1 METSAASRASSTE
14 APAPRR
20 GPVAEGPA
28 GWVVFAAVLLG
39 VAAVL
44 NVVYGIAAIAE
55 SKFFIADQK
64 YILGSLNT
72 WGWVML
78 VLGVAQGFAMYSLF
92 AGGLYGRIFAIVTAT
107 LAAIAA
113 LLSIPAYPLWSL
125 AVFALSVVIIHQVA
139 TRGTEGR
146 TT

>member
-1 METSAASRASSTE
+1 M
-14 APAPRR
+14 
-20 GPVAEGPA
+20 
-28 GWVVFAAVLLG
+28 FAAILLG

-44 NVVYGIAAIAE
+44 NVIYGIAAIAD

-64 YILGSLNT
+64 YIISNLNT

-92 AGGLYGRIFAIVTAT
+92 SGGLYGRIFAICTAT
-107 LAAIAA
+107 LSAIGA

-125 AVFALSVVIIHQVA
+125 AIFALSIVIIHQVA
-139 TRGTEGR
+139 TRGAEGR
-146 TT
+146 EEPLTMEGREERLT